1 MKTLFFRSTF
11 IARALR
17 NVRFCTAA
25 SGILA
30 GVFAIGLAQAQE
42 TTPAPAIEKVGSP
55 ASLEEQGRR
64 LAVAGDCMAC
74 HTVPDSDKPFA
85 GGYAINSPFGAI
97 FSTNITPSKQA
108 GIGLYTEQEF
118 ADAVRKGVRHDGSRL
133 YPAMP
138 YTSYVHLTDSDV
150 SALYA
155 YFMHAVVPVDVP
167 APKTA
172 LAFPFNL
179 RFSMIG
185 WNLLFLDNPTT
196 PRAAL
201 ATPLIQRGEYL
212 TNTLEHCGAC
222 HTPRNPLMAEIT
234 SKALSGGM
242 VGPWYAPNITSDA
255 ISGIGGWTDAEL
267 IGYLHTGHAAGKGQ
281 AGGGMAEA
289 VQNSLQF
296 LPESDLA
303 AIVAYL
309 KSTAPVRNP
318 VETQPRYDYGKSG
331 SGEAELR
338 GAGSWTEHDS
348 LHSGAALYSGYCSS
362 CHQPN
367 GAGSPNQA
375 YPSLFHNTAT
385 GGENSAN
392 LVAAILY
399 GVDRKEGPRH
409 VLMPRFDEL
418 SYVGSLSDQQI
429 ADIATYVLRS
439 FGNSVQ
445 VVTAHE
451 VAVARQGGE
460 QPMLAIV
467 QPYIIPAMVVGGL
480 LIVLLLVLYLRR
492 RSSKAASVPAAL

>member
-1 MKTLFFRSTF
+1 MKTSLSRPTIF
-11 IARALR
+11 ARTLKR
-17 NVRFCTAA
+17 VRFSTAA
-25 SGILA
+25 FAILA
-30 GVFAIGLAQAQE
+30 GTLAIGLAQAQE
-42 TTPAPAIEKVGSP
+42 NIPAPAVEKVGSP
-55 ASLEEQGRR
+55 SSPEEQGRR

-118 ADAVRKGVRHDGSRL
+118 AEAVRKGIRRDGGHL

-138 YTSYVHLTDSDV
+138 YTSYVHMTDSDV

-155 YFMHAVVPVDVP
+155 YFMHSVEPVDVP

-196 PRAAL
+196 LRAPL
-201 ATPLIQRGEYL
+201 ATPQIQRGEYL

-242 VGPWYAPNITSDA
+242 VGPWFAPNITSDP

-267 IGYLHTGHAAGKGQ
+267 IGYLRTGHATGKAQ

-296 LPESDLA
+296 LPDGDLA

-309 KSTAPVRNP
+309 KSTAPVRMREKP
-318 VETQPRYDYGKSG
+318 DRVMTMASPIAVRLS
-331 SGEAELR
+331 SGELRVLPSTIACIAARHSIVGIAPAVTSPMVLVVRTRHTLRWFITPQQVEATLRIWWPQFSTVLIAEK
-338 GAGSWTEHDS
+338 GADM
-348 LHSGAALYSGYCSS
+348 C
-362 CHQPN
+362 
-367 GAGSPNQA
+367 
-375 YPSLFHNTAT
+375 
-385 GGENSAN
+385 
-392 LVAAILY
+392 
-399 GVDRKEGPRH
+399 
-409 VLMPRFDEL
+409 
-418 SYVGSLSDQQI
+418 
-429 ADIATYVLRS
+429 
-439 FGNSVQ
+439 
-445 VVTAHE
+445 
-451 VAVARQGGE
+451 
-460 QPMLAIV
+460 
-467 QPYIIPAMVVGGL
+467 
-480 LIVLLLVLYLRR
+480 
-492 RSSKAASVPAAL
+492 

>member
-11 IARALR
+11 IAALL
-17 NVRFCTAA
+17 
-25 SGILA
+25 SI
-30 GVFAIGLAQAQE
+30 GVAQAQE
-42 TTPAPAIEKVGSP
+42 TIPAPATEKVGSP
-55 ASLEEQGRR
+55 SSQEEQGRR
-64 LAVAGDCMAC
+64 LAVAADCMAC

-108 GIGLYTEQEF
+108 GIGLYTEREF
-118 ADAVRKGVRHDGSRL
+118 ADAVRNGVRRDGGHL

-138 YTSYVHLTDSDV
+138 YTSYVHMTDSDV
-150 SALYA
+150 SALYS
-155 YFMHAVVPVDVP
+155 YFMNAVEPVDTP
-167 APKTA
+167 APRTA

-196 PRAAL
+196 YRAPL
-201 ATPLIQRGEYL
+201 ATAQIQRGEYL

-234 SKALSGGM
+234 SKALTGGM
-242 VGPWYAPNITSDA
+242 VGPWFAPNITSDA

-267 IGYLHTGHAAGKGQ
+267 IGYLRTGHATGKGQ
-281 AGGGMAEA
+281 AAGGMAEA

-296 LPESDLA
+296 LPEGDLA

-309 KSTAPVRNP
+309 KSTVPVRNP
-318 VETQPRYDYGKSG
+318 GETQARYDYGKAN

-338 GAGSWTEHDS
+338 GRASSTEHAS
-348 LHSGAALYSGYCSS
+348 LNSGAALYSGYCSS
-362 CHQPN
+362 CHQPS

-375 YPSLFHNTAT
+375 YPSLFNNSAT
-385 GGENSAN
+385 GGDNSAN

-399 GVDRKEGPRH
+399 GVDRKEDSRH

-429 ADIATYVLRS
+429 ADIATYVLHS
-439 FGNSVQ
+439 FGNSAQ

-460 QPMLAIV
+460 QPLLAKM
-467 QPYIIPAMVVGGL
+467 QPYILPAMIVGAL
-480 LIVLLLVLYLRR
+480 VIVLLLVLYWRR
-492 RSSKAASVPAAL
+492 RSSKAAVV